1 MKTNKR
7 QDILDAYAQA
17 IQEFGIGSASVGK
30 IAAKLDIPPSLIFH
44 YFKNKDEMTVELA
57 QNVFRACTQS
67 YFVLERTFEND
78 EKEFVEFIDHVFHIH
93 SRREDQ
99 VDSNVYYTFVHQTT
113 FNTAIKDLLLSF
125 MWELTDKF
133 AEYLIY
139 YTQKGIINAKEPYF
153 LAQKLLCLVDGLS
166 YSWMVMERETYFM
179 FARKL
184 MEDFLQELSF
194 QGDLNRYIK
203 PVEMEVQG

>member
-7 QDILDAYAQA
+7 QDILDAYAKA
-17 IQEFGIGSASVGK
+17 IEEFGIGNASVGK

-57 QNVFRACTQS
+57 QEVFNACTQS
-67 YFVLERTFEND
+67 YFVLERSFEND

-99 VDSNVYYTFVHQTT
+99 VGANVYYTFVHQST
-113 FNTAIKDLLLSF
+113 FNQSIKDLLQAS
-125 MWELTDKF
+125 MWELTDKC

-139 YTQKGIINAKEPYF
+139 YTQKGIIDAKEPYF

-166 YSWMVMERETYFM
+166 YSYLMLEEETYLM
-179 FARKL
+179 FTRKM
-184 MEDFLQELSF
+184 MENFLQELSF
-194 QGDLNRYIK
+194 RGDLAKYLK
-203 PVEMEVQG
+203 PIV